1 MGSPAAAAA
10 ELPPVV
16 NWLDIGIFAVL
27 LASAVFAYFRG
38 LTREVLSIVDWIGAI
53 FATIY
58 GFPLVRPFARQF
70 TEYAIVADFA
80 AGIVLFVVS
89 LMMLSLFT
97 RMISKRIR
105 ESALNAV
112 DRSLGFLFGLLRG
125 ALIVLVAYLAFDY
138 IYPMKEQPKFIK
150 EARAMALV
158 KPGAALLATLIPEG
172 FGGAGKDEK
181 AAKAGKT
188 GAGKKAT
195 EPPPGTPAGKRRVV
209 QDLPMPQPKG
219 QKDSDVV
226 GYGEKER
233 RDMQRLH
240 DSIKDR

>member
-10 ELPPVV
+10 ELPPMV

-38 LTREVLSIVDWIGAI
+38 LTQEVLSIVGWVGAI

-58 GFPLVRPFARQF
+58 GFPLARPFARQF

-89 LMMLSLFT
+89 LTLLSLLT
-97 RMISKRIR
+97 RTVSKRIR

-138 IYPMKEQPKFIK
+138 IYPMKEQPKFVK

-158 KPGAALLATLIPEG
+158 KPGAALLARLIPEG
-172 FGGAGKDEK
+172 FAGGADEK
-181 AAKAGKT
+181 ATKSGKP
-188 GAGKKAT
+188 GSGKKAAK
-195 EPPPGTPAGKRRVV
+195 PPAAAPDGKRRVV

-219 QKDSDVV
+219 QSEGDVV

-233 RDMQRLH
+233 RDMERLI
-240 DSIKDR
+240 DSSKDR

>member
-16 NWLDIGIFAVL
+16 NWLDIGIIVVL

-38 LTREVLSIVDWIGAI
+38 LTREVLSIFDWIGAV

-58 GFPLVRPFARQF
+58 GFPLVQPFARQF

-89 LMMLSLFT
+89 LIFLSLIT
-97 RMISKRIR
+97 RKISNRIR
-105 ESALNAV
+105 QSALNAV

-125 ALIVLVAYLAFDY
+125 ALIVVVAYLAFDF
-138 IYPMKEQPKFIK
+138 IYPLKEQPKFLK
-150 EARAMALV
+150 EARAMTLV
-158 KPGAALLATLIPEG
+158 EPGAAFLKTLIPER
-172 FGGAGKDEK
+172 FGVADKDERAATAGK
-181 AAKAGKT
+181 AAAGDKAGAPA
-188 GAGKKAT
+188 AGR
-195 EPPPGTPAGKRRVV
+195 RRVV

-219 QKDSDVV
+219 QKADDMV
-226 GYGEKER
+226 GYGDKER
-233 RDMQRLH
+233 RDMQRLI
-240 DSIKDR
+240 DSSKDQ

>member
-16 NWLDIGIFAVL
+16 NWLDIGIIVVL

-38 LTREVLSIVDWIGAI
+38 LTREVLSIFDWIGAV

-58 GFPLVRPFARQF
+58 GFPLVQPFARQF

-89 LMMLSLFT
+89 LILLSLVT
-97 RMISKRIR
+97 RRIASRIR

-125 ALIVLVAYLAFDY
+125 ALIVVVAYLAFDF
-138 IYPMKEQPKFIK
+138 IYPLKEQPKFLK
-150 EARAMALV
+150 EARAMTLV
-158 KPGAALLATLIPEG
+158 EPGAAFLKTLIPER
-172 FGGAGKDEK
+172 FGGADKDEPAAAAGK
-181 AAKAGKT
+181 AAPGAKVGAPAAGR
-188 GAGKKAT
+188 
-195 EPPPGTPAGKRRVV
+195 RRVV

-219 QKDSDVV
+219 QKADDMV
-226 GYGEKER
+226 GYGDKER
-233 RDMQRLH
+233 RDMQRLI
-240 DSIKDR
+240 DSSKDR

>member
-1 MGSPAAAAA
+1 MGSSAAAAA
-10 ELPPVV
+10 ELPPVI
-16 NWLDIGIFAVL
+16 NWLDICIFAVM

-38 LTREVLSIVDWIGAI
+38 LTQEVLSIVGWVGAI

-58 GFPLVRPFARQF
+58 GFPLVQPYARQF
-70 TEYAIVADFA
+70 IDYAIVADFA

-89 LMMLSLFT
+89 LAILSLFT

-125 ALIVLVAYLAFDY
+125 ALIVLVAYLAFDF
-138 IYPMKEQPKFIK
+138 IYPMKEQPNFIK

-158 KPGAALLATLIPEG
+158 KPGAAMLARLIPEG
-172 FGGAGKDEK
+172 FSSKDADEK
-181 AAKAGKT
+181 GAKAGKP
-188 GAGKKAT
+188 GAGKKT
-195 EPPPGTPAGKRRVV
+195 SEPPPGTPAGKRRVV

-219 QKDSDVV
+219 QKDGDVV
-226 GYGEKER
+226 GYGDKER